1 MDRLW
6 GAECD
11 PKSMNPLALAFVGD
25 GVFEL
30 LVREKLCCE
39 SRLPV
44 SALHR
49 QAVEQVCARRQ
60 AEDGR
65 RLQSLLTEEEQEV
78 YRRGRNAR
86 VHHVPKN
93 AAVADYHAATAL
105 EALFGYLYLQGKG
118 ERVREL
124 FAALLEENPQGEE
137 SP

>member
-30 LVREKLCCE
+30 LVREKLCCA

-44 SALHR
+44 SALPR

-124 FAALLEENPQGEE
+124 FAALLEENPQGE
-137 SP
+137 

>member
-65 RLQSLLTEEEQEV
+65 RLQFLLTEEEQEV

-124 FAALLEENPQGEE
+124 FAALLEENPQGE
-137 SP
+137 

>member
-65 RLQSLLTEEEQEV
+65 RLHSLLTEEEQEV

-124 FAALLEENPQGEE
+124 FAALLEENPQGE
-137 SP
+137 

>member
-60 AEDGR
+60 AVDGR

-124 FAALLEENPQGEE
+124 FAALLEENPQGE
-137 SP
+137 

>member
-93 AAVADYHAATAL
+93 AAVADYQAATAL

-124 FAALLEENPQGEE
+124 FAALLEENPQGE
-137 SP
+137 

>member
-6 GAECD
+6 GAECA

-124 FAALLEENPQGEE
+124 FAALLEENPQGE
-137 SP
+137 

>member
-11 PKSMNPLALAFVGD
+11 PKIMNPLALAFVGD

-124 FAALLEENPQGEE
+124 FAALLEENPQGE
-137 SP
+137 

>member
-105 EALFGYLYLQGKG
+105 EALLGYLYLQGKG

-124 FAALLEENPQGEE
+124 FAALLEENPQGE
-137 SP
+137 

>member
-11 PKSMNPLALAFVGD
+11 PKSMNPLSLAFVGD

-30 LVREKLCCE
+30 LVRERLCCE

-93 AAVADYHAATAL
+93 AAVADDHAATAL

-124 FAALLEENPQGEE
+124 FAALLEESPQGE
-137 SP
+137 

>member
-1 MDRLW
+1 MDGLL

-124 FAALLEENPQGEE
+124 FAALLEENPQGE
-137 SP
+137 

>member
-105 EALFGYLYLQGKG
+105 EALFGYLSLQGKG

-124 FAALLEENPQGEE
+124 FAALLEENPQGE
-137 SP
+137 

>member
-65 RLQSLLTEEEQEV
+65 RLQFLLTEEEQEV

-124 FAALLEENPQGEE
+124 FAALLEENLQGE
-137 SP
+137 

>member
-30 LVREKLCCE
+30 LVRE
-39 SRLPV
+39 RLPV

-124 FAALLEENPQGEE
+124 FAALLEENPQGE
-137 SP
+137 

>member
-124 FAALLEENPQGEE
+124 FAALLEENPRGE
-137 SP
+137 

>member
-86 VHHVPKN
+86 VHHVPTN

-124 FAALLEENPQGEE
+124 FAALLEENPQGE
-137 SP
+137 

>member
-65 RLQSLLTEEEQEV
+65 RLQSLVTDEEQEV

-124 FAALLEENPQGEE
+124 FAALLEENPQGE
-137 SP
+137 

>member
-1 MDRLW
+1 MDRLC

-30 LVREKLCCE
+30 LVRE
-39 SRLPV
+39 RLPV

-124 FAALLEENPQGEE
+124 FAALLEENPQGE
-137 SP
+137 

>member
-93 AAVADYHAATAL
+93 VAVADYHAATAL

-124 FAALLEENPQGEE
+124 FAALLEENPQGE
-137 SP
+137 